1 MYFFPYLRDLKTP
14 IKQLDGFEKVT
25 FYANAGAEVLE
36 GAGMTNVDGN
46 LLHRMMQPLMP
57 QFLSQRHLT
66 RRTNR
71 YKCFTMFSLF
81 FT

>member
-1 MYFFPYLRDLKTP
+1 MYFFPYLRDFKTP
-14 IKQLDGFEKVT
+14 IEQLDGAFEKVT

-36 GAGMTNVDGN
+36 DAGMTNVDGN

-66 RRTNR
+66 RRKHR
-71 YKCFTMFSLF
+71 Y
-81 FT
+81 